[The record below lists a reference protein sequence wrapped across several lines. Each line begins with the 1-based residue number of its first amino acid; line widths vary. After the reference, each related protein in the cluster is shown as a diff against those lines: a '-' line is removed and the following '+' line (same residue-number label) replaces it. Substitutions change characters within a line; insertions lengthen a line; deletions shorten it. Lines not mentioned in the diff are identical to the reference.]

1 MSQDSHLPV
10 ISFRRIYLKVVH
22 PDHSYLTDTMDEETM
37 DKTAAINLEQVEEP
51 SRIALKKANKHKK
64 LAEEK
69 ANKSATNTTKEA
81 ARSEAKKAV
90 NKAPK
95 KKIDGA
101 ALIG

>member
-1 MSQDSHLPV
+1 
-10 ISFRRIYLKVVH
+10 
-22 PDHSYLTDTMDEETM
+22 MDEEPA
-37 DKTAAINLEQVEEP
+37 DNFAALKMAQVEEP
-51 SRIALKKANKHKK
+51 SKNALKKANKQKK
-64 LAEEK
+64 NLAEEK